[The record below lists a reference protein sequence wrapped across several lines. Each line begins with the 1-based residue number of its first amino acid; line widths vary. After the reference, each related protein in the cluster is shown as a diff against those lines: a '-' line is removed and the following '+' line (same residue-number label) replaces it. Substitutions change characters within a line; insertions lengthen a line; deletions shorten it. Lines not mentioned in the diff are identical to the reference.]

1 MIKAERQA
9 REAQIGL
16 EAGEKRGEQDTEM
29 ARQPDRLI
37 AYEKIAEFHS
47 CAHFAA

>member
-1 MIKAERQA
+1 MIEVERQA
-9 REAQIGL
+9 DEAQIGL
-16 EAGEKRGEQDTEM
+16 EAGRKRGEQDAEM

-37 AYEKIAEFHS
+37 AYEEIADIHS